1 MSKVTVYVGLDY
13 HKDSIQVCV
22 MDAAG
27 KVLVNRSCRN
37 DAQAVVAARGDAG
50 RPCPRRDRGLL
61 RGGRPGRR
69 IGRPPRLGPRPGAPR
84 ATSTA

>member
-13 HKDSIQVCV
+13 HKDSIQVCA

-37 DAQAVVAARGDAG
+37 DALAVARLVATQADHVRGAIEACCGAADLADELVG
-50 RPCPRRDRGLL
+50 RHSW
-61 RGGRPGRR
+61 R
-69 IGRPPRLGPRPGAPR
+69 IR
-84 ATSTA
+84 ATSTG

>member
-13 HKDSIQVCV
+13 HKDSIQVCT

-37 DAQAVVAARGDAG
+37 DALAVARLVATQADHVRGAIDLG
-50 RPCPRRDRGLL
+50 QL
-61 RGGRPGRR
+61 RTWGFVPIPAKRFN
-69 IGRPPRLGPRPGAPR
+69 
-84 ATSTA
+84 SKS